1 MVFSLGSSKQI
12 PIEMEDEFG
21 KLKMLAVSNAKAS
34 VYHLTR
40 LFLVGL
46 CCLFALLPAVLA
58 STEAGGQAISHQ
70 NYRGV
75 PFAIAD
81 FDGDQLPDLAVVQVD
96 SYSSP
101 NSKYSIRVQFSS
113 GPGPAIGIEAPLG
126 GLRID
131 SRDVNGDDR
140 SDLIVSTALESQVV
154 AILVNDGHGNF
165 AIVKPDLF
173 PDLGERQVYFLH
185 DSGVQLDDGR
195 TLLESRS
202 TLGKVVAAV
211 GCYDRVGSQF
221 YSKAHRSE
229 AILRPIH
236 SKLGRSPPAVV
247 FP

>member
-1 MVFSLGSSKQI
+1 
-12 PIEMEDEFG
+12 
-21 KLKMLAVSNAKAS
+21 MLALSNAKAG
-34 VYHLTR
+34 VFHITR
-40 LFLVGL
+40 LFLVCL
-46 CCLFALLPAVLA
+46 CCLFAGLPPVLA
-58 STEAGGQAISHQ
+58 STGARGESISHL
-70 NYRGV
+70 NYHDA

-154 AILVNDGHGNF
+154 AILINDGHGNF
-165 AIVKPDLF
+165 VIVKPDLF
-173 PDLGERQVYFLH
+173 PDLVERQVYFLH
-185 DSGVQLDDGR
+185 DPGAQLDDGR
-195 TLLESRS
+195 TLLQSRS
-202 TLGKVVAAV
+202 TLGEMVAAV
-211 GCYDRVGSQF
+211 GCHDRVGSHLH
-221 YSKAHRSE
+221 SKAHRSE
-229 AILRPIH
+229 AILRPMH

-247 FP
+247 LA

>member
-1 MVFSLGSSKQI
+1 
-12 PIEMEDEFG
+12 
-21 KLKMLAVSNAKAS
+21 MLALSNAKAS
-34 VYHLTR
+34 AFQLTR
-40 LFLVGL
+40 LFLVCL
-46 CCLFALLPAVLA
+46 CCLFAGLPAVLA
-58 STEAGGQAISHQ
+58 STEARGEAIRCP
-70 NYRGV
+70 NYRGL

-113 GPGPAIGIEAPLG
+113 GPGPAIGIEAPFG

-154 AILVNDGHGNF
+154 AILVNDGHGGF
-165 AIVKPDLF
+165 VIVKPDLF
-173 PDLGERQVYFLH
+173 PDLAKRQVYFLH
-185 DSGVQLDDGR
+185 DSGAQLDDGR
-195 TLLESRS
+195 TLLQSRS
-202 TLGKVVAAV
+202 TLGEVVAAV
-211 GCYDRVGSQF
+211 GCYDRVGSHL

-229 AILRPIH
+229 AILWPIH

>member
-1 MVFSLGSSKQI
+1 
-12 PIEMEDEFG
+12 
-21 KLKMLAVSNAKAS
+21 MLALSNAKAS

-40 LFLVGL
+40 LFLVCL
-46 CCLFALLPAVLA
+46 CCLFAGLPAVLA
-58 STEAGGQAISHQ
+58 STEARGEAISHL
-70 NYRGV
+70 NYPDV

-140 SDLIVSTALESQVV
+140 NDLIVSTALESQVV
-154 AILVNDGHGNF
+154 AILINDGHGNF
-165 AIVKPDLF
+165 VIVKPDLF
-173 PDLGERQVYFLH
+173 PDLAERQVYFLH
-185 DSGVQLDDGR
+185 DSGAQLDDGR
-195 TLLESRS
+195 TLLQSRS
-202 TLGKVVAAV
+202 TLGEMVAAV
-211 GCYDRVGSQF
+211 GCHDRVGSHF
-221 YSKAHRSE
+221 HSKAHRSE
-229 AILRPIH
+229 AILRPMH

-247 FP
+247 LA